1 MTKQKITKKSLLTSV
16 LSLVLCMA
24 MLIGTTFAWFTD
36 SVTSSNN
43 KIQAGTLKIDLEL
56 LDKESGKWNSVK
68 ESQAPIFN
76 YDKWEPG
83 YTDVKVLKVE
93 NEGTLALKWVAKFI
107 AAGQLSELAN
117 VIDVYVRPSKDAIT
131 YPATDD
137 RALSGYT
144 CVGTV
149 AEFVN
154 SIEET
159 TTGELKADEE
169 AYLGIALKMRES
181 AGNEYQGMSLGSAF
195 DIQIFATQLASE
207 EDSFDN
213 QYDAN
218 APEMY
223 AVNGVKYATADEALQ
238 AATAGDK
245 VNLSS
250 TSTPIVVD
258 KAIELTIANTN
269 IVAADEVNAITVN
282 ANATII
288 VEGYNSV
295 KGGKNGDGI
304 YVAENVTL
312 TLTGKGSLYTSGNA
326 EKEYFRTTGKDATG
340 SGNVTYGESI
350 SNTTDASFENTCG
363 SGIYVAGNIVIDG
376 LQGGLI
382 AKGYGVL
389 ANQSNSGFG
398 IGGSTESIVIKDS
411 NIKYVRAAYSG
422 TKMFIH
428 DWAGHFYGKKEPTG
442 APAIGSSTDG
452 AVIEIIGSTVSEA
465 EGGSKGAG
473 IGARYHTGV
482 TVNITDSTITAVGGN
497 ASAGI
502 GGSRVDQNATE
513 ADAITVNIKNSTVT
527 ATGGDYAAGIGAGYN
542 THADKMANCP
552 VTTVNIDEKS
562 NIVATGGWL
571 GAGVGTGHNVIN
583 FEGDIKCDTT
593 NIKAGYNV
601 DDCCHGALCSDA
613 QDVGLGAYKVE
624 ALHTKLSDGLY
635 RDKNSNVK
643 YYVYNA
649 NGFEKLNEMM
659 SDKSAGQYAIV
670 KLGASINMTGKT
682 WTPVDSH
689 ADTRF
694 FISEFDGQGF
704 TISNLTIKG
713 QAMFTRFAGFGDVTV
728 KDVTFQNAVV
738 DSTKINSSILTVQT
752 YQNTLLDNVDV
763 KNSSITGA
771 YKVAPLVATVYDEKE
786 SSIVCT
792 VKNCDISDTVVT
804 ATQYDFAT
812 CGMIAFVYTT
822 NNDYVEYEDCSI
834 TNVKLRAV
842 SGGYNSH
849 ANIHYTSADTDDQ
862 INEHSEVKVSNVTFE
877 KID

>member
-1 MTKQKITKKSLLTSV
+1 MTKQKTTKKSLLTSV
-16 LSLVLCMA
+16 LSLVLCVA
-24 MLIGTTFAWFTD
+24 MLVGTTFAWFTD
-36 SVTSSNN
+36 SVTSANN
-43 KIQAGTLKIDLEL
+43 KIQAGNLKIDLEL
-56 LDKESGKWNSVK
+56 LDEKSGVWNSLKESS
-68 ESQAPIFN
+68 APIFD

-83 YTDVKVLKVE
+83 YTDVKILKVE

-107 AAGQLSELAN
+107 SASQLSELAN
-117 VIDVYVRPSKDAIT
+117 VIDVYVYPSEAEIP
-131 YPATDD
+131 YPETTD

-144 CVGTV
+144 RVGTV
-149 AEFVN
+149 ADFVN
-154 SIEET
+154 TIEQT
-159 TTGELKADEE
+159 TTGELLAGEK
-169 AYLGIALKMRES
+169 AYLGIALKMQES

-207 EDSFDN
+207 SDSFDN

-238 AATAGDK
+238 AAKAGDK
-245 VNLSS
+245 VYLSS

-258 KAIELTIANTN
+258 KAIELTIANSN
-269 IVAADEVNAITVN
+269 IVAEDEVNAITVN
-282 ANATII
+282 ADATII

-304 YVAENVTL
+304 YVANDVTL
-312 TLTGKGSLYTSGNA
+312 TLTGNGSIYTSGNA
-326 EKEYFRTTGKDATG
+326 EKEYFRTNGKDATG

-363 SGIYVAGNIVIDG
+363 SGIYVAGKIVIDG
-376 LQGGLI
+376 LKGGVI
-382 AKGYGVL
+382 AKGYGTL
-389 ANQSNSGFG
+389 ADQSNCGFG
-398 IGGSTESIVIKDS
+398 IGGPTESIVIKDS

-428 DWAGHFYGKKEPTG
+428 DWAGHFYGKKEPTSG
-442 APAIGSSTDG
+442 PAIGSSSDQ
-452 AVIEIIGSTVSEA
+452 AVIEITGSTVSKA

-482 TVNITDSTITAVGGN
+482 TVNITDSTVTAVGGN

-513 ADAITVNIKNSTVT
+513 ADAIIVNIKNSTVT
-527 ATGGDYAAGIGAGYN
+527 ATGGDYAAGIGSGYN
-542 THADKMANCP
+542 THADKMTNCP
-552 VTTVNIDEKS
+552 VTTVNIDAKS

-583 FEGDIKCDTT
+583 FAGDIKCNIT

-624 ALHTKLSDGLY
+624 ALHTKISDGLY
-635 RDKNSNVK
+635 RDKNNNVK

-649 NGFEKLNEMM
+649 NGFEQLNTMM
-659 SDKSAGQYAIV
+659 ADKSAGQYVIV
-670 KLGASINMTGKT
+670 KLSANINMTGKT

-689 ADTRF
+689 ADTKF
-694 FISEFDGQGF
+694 FISEFDGQGY

-713 QAMFTRFAGFGDVTV
+713 QALFTRFAGFGDITV

-763 KNSSITGA
+763 KNSTITGG
-771 YKVAPLVATVYDEKE
+771 YKVAPLIATVYNEG
-786 SSIVCT
+786 STT
-792 VKNCDISDTVVT
+792 VTATLKNCDVTNCVVK
-804 ATQYDFAT
+804 ATLYDFCTAGLVAFVNAGDNDKVEFKNCT
-812 CGMIAFVYTT
+812 VTDVTLIAPDDDYDAHAFVYTT
-822 NNDYVEYEDCSI
+822 GGGSLYNEAEGVTV
-834 TNVKLRAV
+834 TNCKF
-842 SGGYNSH
+842 
-849 ANIHYTSADTDDQ
+849 
-862 INEHSEVKVSNVTFE
+862 EVLN
-877 KID
+877 